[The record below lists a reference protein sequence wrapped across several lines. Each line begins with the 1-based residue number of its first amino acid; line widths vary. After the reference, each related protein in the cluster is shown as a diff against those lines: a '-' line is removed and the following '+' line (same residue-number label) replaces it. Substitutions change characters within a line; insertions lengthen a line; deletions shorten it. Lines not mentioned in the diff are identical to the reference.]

1 MLNCSPYR
9 YDIVLRTASSTSYLL
24 YEHFDF
30 IYMNVFFGFV
40 HRARSMRRYSIL
52 SLALILISISSYGQ
66 VDNDVCFTATVIEDL
81 QDFCSVGYTSVGSTV
96 SDEVDPSCWPENNSG
111 RDVWYLFTPREEGI
125 LLRFFG
131 ADNNNDYTLENFSVT
146 IYEGRCNDLS
156 ELQCRPDNPNNEFER
171 LFNNLAIGRPHYI
184 RVSHADN
191 NPGGTFELCLRQFVP
206 IPEPQQDCNTG
217 VVLCDKSVFVV
228 EKLENGGLD
237 NREGENTCLWEPT
250 DNQPS
255 ETGSVWYK
263 WTALTTGTLTFTL
276 TPNSNDPRED
286 LDFAVFRFPGG
297 LGDCLNKEVVLCM
310 ASGETQG
317 LGNGNLPCLGP
328 TGLREGDTDVVEF
341 RGCDPGDNNFLAPLN
356 MIEGESYGLL
366 VNNFSESGFG
376 FSIEFGGTGEFLGPE
391 PDFAFTAVDDFECDK
406 TITFENLS
414 MSNTDDIVS
423 LRWRFGEGA
432 IPFEAMGEGPHD
444 VIYDSFGPKVAVL
457 TVETARGCRVT
468 KSLDIEVQSCCSDQ
482 ATLELTPNIIDLS
495 CFESEDGVIMASA
508 QNGTPEYLYSL
519 DGGRLLPT
527 DIFNGLAAGDYTLT
541 VLDMKGCEISE
552 DFTVDQ
558 PEEILLT
565 LSGPTDTVRLGSSG
579 QITSDFFPADR
590 ELVYMWT
597 PPNGLSCDDCPDPE
611 VIPPGTTVYTLTVT
625 DQDGCMQ
632 QMDILILTDNVKP
645 FYAPNIISLSAS
657 SDVNNG
663 IFKIFSNISAEVI
676 EDLSI
681 FDRWGGEMYN
691 IKDVGFEEDRFEGWN
706 GVVQNTGRKVN
717 PGVFVWVAK
726 VRFIDGDIRTFT
738 GDLTV
743 VD

>member
-1 MLNCSPYR
+1 MK
-9 YDIVLRTASSTSYLL
+9 I
-24 YEHFDF
+24 F
-30 IYMNVFFGFV
+30 IREGGVSGMKWRAYIMSAVVILFSIAV
-40 HRARSMRRYSIL
+40 H
-52 SLALILISISSYGQ
+52 GQ
-66 VDNDVCFTATVIEDL
+66 VDNDICFTATVIENL
-81 QDFCSVGYTSVGSTV
+81 EDFCSVGLTTVGSTV
-96 SDEVDPSCWPENNSG
+96 SDAEDPSCWPENSPG
-111 RDVWYLFTPREEGI
+111 RDVWYLFTPREEGL

-131 ADNNNDYTLENFSVT
+131 ADPDNDYTLENFTVT
-146 IYEGRCNDLS
+146 VYEGRCS
-156 ELQCRPDNPNNEFER
+156 ELTQLQCRPDNPNNEFER
-171 LFNNLAIGRPHYI
+171 LFNELAIGRPHYI
-184 RVSHADN
+184 RISHADN
-191 NPGGTFELCLRQFVP
+191 NSGGTFELCLRQFVP

-217 VVLCDKSVFVV
+217 VVLCDKSIFVV

-237 NREGENTCLWEPT
+237 NSEGENSCLWEPT

-276 TPNSNDPRED
+276 TPNNNDPRED
-286 LDFAVFRFPGG
+286 LDFAVYRFPGG
-297 LGDCLNKEVVLCM
+297 LTDCFNKEVVLCM

-328 TGLREGDTDVVEF
+328 TGLRAGDTDLVEF

-356 MIEGESYGLL
+356 MIAGESYGLL

-391 PDFAFTAVDDFECDK
+391 PDFAFTAVDNFECDK

-414 MSNTDDIVS
+414 ISNTDDIVS

-457 TVETARGCRVT
+457 TVETSRGCRVT
-468 KSLDIEVQSCCSDQ
+468 KSLDIEVQSCCADQ
-482 ATLELTPNIIDLS
+482 ATLELTPAITDLS
-495 CFESEDGVIMASA
+495 CFESADGVIMASA
-508 QNGTPEYLYSL
+508 ENGTPEYLYTL

-527 DIFNGLAAGDYTLT
+527 DIFNGLSAGDYTLT
-541 VLDMKGCEISE
+541 VLDMKGCEVSE
-552 DFTVDQ
+552 SFTINQ
-558 PEEILLT
+558 PEEIQLT
-565 LSGPTDTVRLGSSG
+565 LTGPTDTVRLGSSG
-579 QITSDFFPADR
+579 QITSDFFPTDR
-590 ELVYMWT
+590 DLIYVWT

-611 VIPPGTTVYTLTVT
+611 VTPPGTTIYRLTVT
-625 DQDGCMQ
+625 DQDGCTQ
-632 QMDILILTDNVKP
+632 QMDILIQTDNVKP

-657 SDVNNG
+657 DVNNG
-663 IFKIFSNISAEVI
+663 LFKIFSNIAAEEI
-676 EDLSI
+676 EDLSV

-691 IKDVGFEEDRFEGWN
+691 VQNIGFEDGGFAGWD
-706 GVVQNTGRKVN
+706 GKIQNSGRKVN

-726 VRFIDGDIRTFT
+726 VRFIDGDVRTFA